1 MMALLLEPLQF
12 TFISHA
18 LLISLV
24 VSIPCAL
31 LSVFLVLK
39 GWALMGDAMSHAVF
53 PGIVLAW
60 ILGLPLATGA
70 FVAGVFC
77 AVATGYL
84 KDNSRIK
91 QDTVMG
97 IVFSGMFAAGLI
109 LYIAVKPDVHLDH
122 ILFGDML
129 GITIG
134 DIIQTMIIAGLVTL
148 VISVKWRDFLLF
160 SFDYQQAQVSGLHTR
175 WLHYGLL
182 CMVSLTI
189 VATLSEGA
197 LLKGCI
203 AALLGMLISMIG
215 MDPLSGNLRMTFD
228 SPDLIN
234 GVSLVPALVG
244 LYALSQVLV
253 TIEDVF
259 MGRKLSTA
267 EISRKRMPLSE
278 IWTNRAALLRGS
290 IIGTFIGIV
299 PATGSGTAS
308 FAAYSETK
316 RHSKHPELFGKGTLE
331 GIAATESANNAV
343 TGGALIPLL
352 TLGVPGDVVTA
363 IMLGALMIQ
372 GMTPGPLLFQEQG
385 TLVYSIFIAL
395 FVSNVFMLLLGYY
408 AVRLFAKVVLIP
420 GGILM
425 PLVTT
430 LCVVGG
436 YALNN
441 SNFDLAVMAGFG
453 LLGYIMTKARFP
465 LAPLLLAMILSGII
479 ETNFRRA
486 LSISNQD
493 FSVFF
498 TRPVCASFLAISLFI
513 LFNLLWKEWKKYRAA
528 SAA

>member
-12 TFISHA
+12 TFMSHA

-109 LYIAVKPDVHLDH
+109 LYLDH

-189 VATLSEGA
+189 VATLKAVGIILSISLLIAPGA
-197 LLKGCI
+197 I
-203 AALLGMLISMIG
+203 A
-215 MDPLSGNLRMTFD
+215 
-228 SPDLIN
+228 
-234 GVSLVPALVG
+234 V
-244 LYALSQVLV
+244 
-253 TIEDVF
+253 
-259 MGRKLSTA
+259 
-267 EISRKRMPLSE
+267 
-278 IWTNRAALLRGS
+278 
-290 IIGTFIGIV
+290 
-299 PATGSGTAS
+299 
-308 FAAYSETK
+308 
-316 RHSKHPELFGKGTLE
+316 
-331 GIAATESANNAV
+331 
-343 TGGALIPLL
+343 LL
-352 TLGVPGDVVTA
+352 T
-363 IMLGALMIQ
+363 Q
-372 GMTPGPLLFQEQG
+372 RFH
-385 TLVYSIFIAL
+385 IA
-395 FVSNVFMLLLGYY
+395 
-408 AVRLFAKVVLIP
+408 
-420 GGILM
+420 
-425 PLVTT
+425 
-430 LCVVGG
+430 
-436 YALNN
+436 
-441 SNFDLAVMAGFG
+441 
-453 LLGYIMTKARFP
+453 
-465 LAPLLLAMILSGII
+465 LLLATGISVIVSMTGVWLS
-479 ETNFRRA
+479 
-486 LSISNQD
+486 
-493 FSVFF
+493 FF
-498 TRPVCASFLAISLFI
+498 IDSAPAPTIVVLFAVLFI
-513 LFNLLWKEWKKYRAA
+513 MTFAVTSINARKKGNSHTQDLL
-528 SAA
+528 SPN